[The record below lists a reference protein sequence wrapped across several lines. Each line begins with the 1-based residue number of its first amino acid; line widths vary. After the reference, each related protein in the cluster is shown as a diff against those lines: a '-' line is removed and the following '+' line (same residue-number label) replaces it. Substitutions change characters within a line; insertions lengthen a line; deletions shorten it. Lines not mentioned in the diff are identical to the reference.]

1 MGKANST
8 LISIGGGEI
17 AESPEILA
25 EVTKVQQH
33 TTNPRML
40 VMTVATS
47 EPEAAADKYNAIFR
61 DIGFKHVDVV
71 DVSKREDAYDA
82 RSTDK
87 VRKSD
92 IMFFTGGDQLNIT
105 SLMGGS
111 PLHNHLHERYSEGVV
126 ISGSSAG
133 AAMMSASMI
142 ISGESNNAPTV
153 SGVEIAPGMD
163 LIGGTII
170 DTHFSQRGRHGRLLT
185 AVAHYPQALGIGL
198 DEKTAIVV
206 RNGGLKVIGEGSVTV
221 FDGTELKHS
230 DLPYKH
236 DHQPVGLFGMCI
248 HVLPSGYKFDLKK
261 REPTAP
267 VLMKFAGG
275 ESDI

>member
-1 MGKANST
+1 MGKSNST

-17 AESPEILA
+17 AESPEILDEIA
-25 EVTKVQQH
+25 RIEHKKP
-33 TTNPRML
+33 NARML

-47 EPEAAADKYNAIFR
+47 EPEAAAEKYRSLFR
-61 DIGFKHVDVV
+61 KIGFKHVDVV
-71 DVSKREDAYDA
+71 DVSTREDAFND
-82 RSTDK
+82 RSAEK
-87 VRKSD
+87 VRTAD
-92 IMFFTGGDQLNIT
+92 ILFFTGGDQLNIT

-111 PLHNHLHERYSEGVV
+111 PLHNLLHERYSEGVV

-133 AAMMSASMI
+133 AAMMSGSMI

-198 DEKTAIVV
+198 DEKTGIVV
-206 RNGGLKVIGEGSVTV
+206 KNGDFKVIGEGTVTV
-221 FDGTELKHS
+221 FDGSKMKHL
-230 DLPYKH
+230 DLPYKV
-236 DHQPVGLFGMCI
+236 DHEPVGMFDMCI
-248 HVLPSGYKFDLKK
+248 HVLPSGYTFDLKA
-261 REPTAP
+261 RQPGAP
-267 VLMKFAGG
+267 PLKKLAGSD
-275 ESDI
+275 SDI